1 MAKSK
6 HNNLLDTISDLIL
19 NAQKE
24 GLVHLYTEGQHT
36 NGRHLTIK
44 GKQLRHFGTTSYLG
58 LEQDSRLKEAAVDAI
73 LKYGTQFPV
82 SKTYVS
88 FGMCKELE
96 DCLRQM
102 YQRPVAIAKNST
114 LTHVGLI
121 PSIVRD
127 EDAMILDQQVHASVQ
142 CASQLLKPRGITV
155 QMVKHSNTEMLEQ
168 MIIRLRDT
176 HRRIWYAADGIYS
189 MFGDTVPLDDLMQLM
204 KKYPQLYLYLD
215 DVHGTSWAGKHGTGY
230 VMSQLGELPERTI
243 LIGTLGKSFGAS
255 GAVAVFSDDELY
267 EAYRVFGGPQ
277 TFSVQADPASVA
289 ASLASAKIHLSEEI
303 EELQQDLADKIA
315 YCNQLIRNTDLPLIK
330 QNACP
335 VHFIGTAVPA
345 IAYNLGRRLIADGF
359 YVNVATFPVVPVR
372 NTGIRFSISRHNTK
386 EDIQAL
392 VAAMA
397 RHYPEALREEG
408 YTLNQVRAAFK
419 MDPIEEKIVLP
430 TAATEPLAVQI
441 ETSIEQV
448 DRTTWNRCFG
458 ERGAMDWDALKLY
471 EEAFSGNSS
480 EQHNWKFVYLM
491 MRDQQQQVVLATFFT
506 VALWKDDML
515 APASVSQ
522 QVESIRSTDPNY
534 LMSRTLGMGTL
545 VTDGEYLF
553 VEKQHEYYHEA
564 LKLLSVEIEDLKEE
578 YQCSAVTLRDLDDQ
592 ANEFNDM
599 FYPQGYFRV
608 NLPETS
614 VIENLGWTDL
624 DSYLQQLSYKSRKHV
639 RRDVLRMADCFEV
652 TICDTLS
659 PEEIDRAYELYKNVS
674 DKNYALNNIEFPLSL
689 FECMSKSPRWEFIQ
703 IRVKPEYVASG
714 HDPLLGVV
722 CNYQTDE
729 SYCAVV
735 LGMDYEYAEDFK
747 LYKQVL
753 FQIAMRGQAL
763 GKQRIYLGM
772 TAAQEKKKYGGVAK
786 GRVAYVQA
794 QDNYKLELIESMVGT
809 TVPA

>member
-19 NAQKE
+19 SAQKE

-36 NGRHLTIK
+36 NGRILTIK

-58 LEQDSRLKEAAVDAI
+58 LEQDPRLKEAAVDAI

-88 FGMCKELE
+88 FGLCKELE
-96 DCLRQM
+96 DCLREM

-155 QMVKHSNTEMLEQ
+155 QMVKHSNMEMLED

-189 MFGDTVPLDDLMQLM
+189 MFGDTVPLDELMRLM
-204 KKYPQLYLYLD
+204 KKYPQFYLYLD

-230 VMSQLGELPERTI
+230 VMDQLGELPERTI

-303 EELQQDLADKIA
+303 VELQRDLADKIA
-315 YCNQLIRNTDLPLIK
+315 YCNQLIRETDLPLIK

-345 IAYNLGRRLIADGF
+345 IAYNLGRRLINDGF

-397 RHYPEALREEG
+397 RHYPEVLREEG

-419 MDPIEEKIVLP
+419 MPPVAEKLVL
-430 TAATEPLAVQI
+430 
-441 ETSIEQV
+441 
-448 DRTTWNRCFG
+448 
-458 ERGAMDWDALKLY
+458 LY
-471 EEAFSGNSS
+471 
-480 EQHNWKFVYLM
+480 H
-491 MRDQQQQVVLATFFT
+491 RR
-506 VALWKDDML
+506 
-515 APASVSQ
+515 ASN
-522 QVESIRSTDPNY
+522 STD
-534 LMSRTLGMGTL
+534 
-545 VTDGEYLF
+545 
-553 VEKQHEYYHEA
+553 
-564 LKLLSVEIEDLKEE
+564 
-578 YQCSAVTLRDLDDQ
+578 RD
-592 ANEFNDM
+592 
-599 FYPQGYFRV
+599 
-608 NLPETS
+608 
-614 VIENLGWTDL
+614 
-624 DSYLQQLSYKSRKHV
+624 
-639 RRDVLRMADCFEV
+639 
-652 TICDTLS
+652 
-659 PEEIDRAYELYKNVS
+659 
-674 DKNYALNNIEFPLSL
+674 
-689 FECMSKSPRWEFIQ
+689 
-703 IRVKPEYVASG
+703 
-714 HDPLLGVV
+714 
-722 CNYQTDE
+722 
-729 SYCAVV
+729 
-735 LGMDYEYAEDFK
+735 
-747 LYKQVL
+747 
-753 FQIAMRGQAL
+753 
-763 GKQRIYLGM
+763 
-772 TAAQEKKKYGGVAK
+772 
-786 GRVAYVQA
+786 
-794 QDNYKLELIESMVGT
+794 
-809 TVPA
+809 